1 MYLVEQ
7 ARRLTPKLKY
17 FALLAAAVSALEISG
32 VAQSDLDMVHIPI
45 RAPLQPRAELALAP
59 ELSSAEKLVK
69 VSVNLVLVPVT
80 ITDSYNRL
88 VPGLGS
94 DNFQVFDGKSPQ
106 QIRYFS
112 QVDGPVSVG
121 FVLDVS
127 GSMKSKIE
135 EAKEAVLE
143 FAQHANPEDEF
154 FLISFS
160 DRPEVL
166 CDFTDRV
173 EDIQSQLVFAGAKG
187 RTSLLDAIYLATS
200 KMRKAKH
207 SRKALVVIS
216 DGGDNH
222 SRYTLSEIKSLVREA
237 DVTIY
242 GIGLFDRYFSTAEE
256 LAGPALLE
264 SLSKETGGTA
274 FTIDNPSDMK
284 FAANSIG
291 SILRN
296 QYLLGYQ
303 PKNTPA
309 DGKWHRIKV
318 KFLLTGRHKKSFN
331 VHARQGY
338 YARAAE

>member
-1 MYLVEQ
+1 MHLVKH
-7 ARRLTPKLKY
+7 ARSLVSKLKY
-17 FALLAAAVSALEISG
+17 FALLAAAVGAFEVSG
-32 VAQSDLDMVHIPI
+32 AAQSELDMVHIPI
-45 RAPLQPRAELALAP
+45 RAPLQPRAELAIAP

-88 VPGLGS
+88 VRGLGS
-94 DNFQVFDGKSPQ
+94 DNFQVFDGKSQQ

-112 QVDGPVSVG
+112 QEDSPISVG

-127 GSMKSKIE
+127 GSMKNKIE

-143 FAQHANPEDEF
+143 FARHANPADEF
-154 FLISFS
+154 FLTSFA
-160 DRPEVL
+160 DRPEEL

-173 EDIQSQLVFAGAKG
+173 EDIQSKLIFANAKG
-187 RTSLLDAIYLATS
+187 RTSLLDAIYLATN

-207 SRKALVVIS
+207 GRKALVVIS

-222 SRYTLSEIKSLVREA
+222 SRYTLSEIKSLVMEA
-237 DVTIY
+237 DVAIY
-242 GIGLFDRYFSTAEE
+242 GIGIYDRYFMTAEE
-256 LAGPALLE
+256 SAGPALLE
-264 SLSKETGGTA
+264 GLSKETGGTA
-274 FTIDNPSDMK
+274 FTIDNPGDMK
-284 FAANSIG
+284 YAASSIG

-303 PKNTPA
+303 PKNTQA
-309 DGKWHRIKV
+309 DGKWHKIKV